1 MNPDLSMC
9 ILVSLFDR
17 FNEQVASAGW
27 KNLRWHDFNKLQ
39 NMDCGIQRTE
49 QSSNSK
55 NHQRQS
61 DLDHTVTRK
70 STNELRLIV
79 RL

>member
-39 NMDCGIQRTE
+39 NMDCGIQRAE
-49 QSSNSK
+49 HVQ
-55 NHQRQS
+55 Q
-61 DLDHTVTRK
+61 
-70 STNELRLIV
+70 
-79 RL
+79 